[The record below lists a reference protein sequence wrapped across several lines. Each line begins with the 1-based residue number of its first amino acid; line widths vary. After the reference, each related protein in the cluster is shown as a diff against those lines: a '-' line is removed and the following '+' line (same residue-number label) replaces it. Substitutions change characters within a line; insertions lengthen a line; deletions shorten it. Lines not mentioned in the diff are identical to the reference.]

1 VTGLVVDRPHDTG
14 AVAEALAALLDD
26 SDGRAAMGAAARRR
40 VEAELGYDLLA
51 LRLRAALAAAV
62 AS

>member
-1 VTGLVVDRPHDTG
+1 
-14 AVAEALAALLDD
+14 VAEALAALLDD